1 MQCQNYHFWLPSGC
15 HQVAIMLPLRNTHRS
30 DLSKTKTISN
40 VLTLSKKEEF
50 EEYEKEYLARI
61 SGDNAE
67 KNMTDESFCDE
78 CEGEVEFAVHSMSSI
93 FERIDFDFKSKL
105 EAIVEIDYKNPMDV
119 RERLF
124 FSRRKNPL
132 LYSRDYIR
140 KSKNNFIHF
149 KIEISRAKNTKWSYG
164 GDREIGDN
172 FENGYSLTISFQR
185 SEQTVRKALIKML
198 QQYKFG
204 CFPSSNSILGHRD
217 GQYPTESEATKIL
230 NSITKSFVGNDF
242 ERCYKDEIKDKRQA
256 KTDHETEEK
265 NRMRRIYG
273 DKKWKPRGWR
283 PSD

>member
-1 MQCQNYHFWLPSGC
+1 MGG
-15 HQVAIMLPLRNTHRS
+15 
-30 DLSKTKTISN
+30 
-40 VLTLSKKEEF
+40 LSKKEEF
-50 EEYEKEYLARI
+50 EEYEKGYLART
-61 SGDNAE
+61 SGDNTE
-67 KNMTDESFCDE
+67 KNTTDEFFCDE
-78 CEGEVEFAVHSMSSI
+78 CGGEEEHDEECTVGILDRKTQYQLTRSSI

-105 EAIVEIDYKNPMDV
+105 ETIVEIDYINLMDV

-140 KSKNNFIHF
+140 KSGNNFIHF
-149 KIEISRAKNTKWSYG
+149 KIETSRAKNTKWSYG

-265 NRMRRIYG
+265 NMMKRIYG
-273 DKKWKPRGWR
+273 NEKGGVKHSRWR
-283 PSD
+283 FLKT